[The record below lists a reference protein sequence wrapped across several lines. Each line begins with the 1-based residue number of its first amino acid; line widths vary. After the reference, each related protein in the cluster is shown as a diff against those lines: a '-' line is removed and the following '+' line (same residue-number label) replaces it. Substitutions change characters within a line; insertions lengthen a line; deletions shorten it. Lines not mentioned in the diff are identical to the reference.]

1 MIWNPAETMNRS
13 EMAALQ
19 LLRLQ
24 ETVSRAYERVAF
36 YRDRMDAIGLKP
48 SDIKS
53 LKDLEKIPFTIKNDL
68 RDNYPTGMFAEDTRA
83 IVRYHASS
91 GTTGKPII
99 VGYTRNDMAVWTDC
113 CARLAAAAGVTAD
126 DVCQIAFGYGM
137 FTGGFG
143 LHYGLE
149 HLGAAVIPHSS
160 GNSERQL
167 MFMQDLGTTVLIATP
182 SYALHLSEV
191 MAEQGIAPEDL
202 KLRVGL
208 FGGEGHTPEMRR
220 LIEMRLG
227 ITDTQ
232 NYGLTEITG
241 PGVSYECLA
250 FEGMHIN
257 EDHFFPEII
266 DPVTGETLPE
276 GEEGELV
283 LTTLTKEGIPMLRYR
298 TKDITRLNYE
308 RCSCG
313 RTNVRMDLVRGRS
326 DDMMIIRGVN
336 VFPSQIEAVLMTIH
350 GIGPHYQ
357 IIVTTEHFMDQIEVQ
372 VELIDASRLES
383 YRELEEL
390 THEIRH
396 KIRTVLQIDVRVK
409 LLSPQ
414 TLERTAGKAKRVI
427 DLRTK
432 SF

>member
-390 THEIRH
+390 TKEIRH

>member
-19 LLRLQ
+19 LSRLQ
-24 ETVSRAYERVAF
+24 ATVSRAYERVAF

-48 SDIKS
+48 SDIRS
-53 LKDLEKIPFTIKNDL
+53 LQDIERIPFTVKNDL
-68 RDNYPTGMFAEDTRA
+68 RDNYPTGLFAEDKRA

-160 GNSERQL
+160 GHSERQL

-191 MAEQGIAPEDL
+191 MAEQGITPEDL

-257 EDHFFPEII
+257 EDHFYPEIV

-283 LTTLTKEGIPMLRYR
+283 LTTLSKEGIPMLRYR
-298 TKDITRLNYE
+298 TKDITRLNFE

-313 RTNVRMDLVRGRS
+313 RTLVRMDLVRGRS

-336 VFPSQIEAVLMTIH
+336 VFPSQIEAVLMTIQ

-390 THEIRH
+390 TKEIRH

-432 SF
+432 AF

>member
-53 LKDLEKIPFTIKNDL
+53 LKDLEKIPFTVKNDL

-390 THEIRH
+390 TKEIRH

>member
-1 MIWNPAETMNRS
+1 
-13 EMAALQ
+13 MAALQ

-48 SDIKS
+48 SDIKT
-53 LKDLEKIPFTIKNDL
+53 LKDLERIPFTVKNDL

-191 MAEQGIAPEDL
+191 MAEQGIAPENL

-283 LTTLTKEGIPMLRYR
+283 LTTLSKEGIPMLRYR

-313 RTNVRMDLVRGRS
+313 RTLVRMDLVRGRS

-372 VELIDASRLES
+372 VRADRRLA
-383 YRELEEL
+383 
-390 THEIRH
+390 
-396 KIRTVLQIDVRVK
+396 
-409 LLSPQ
+409 P
-414 TLERTAGKAKRVI
+414 
-427 DLRTK
+427 
-432 SF
+432 